1 MIMAGMF
8 CSLEEAAE
16 ILNKTPDQIKELVT
30 QGRLREFRDG
40 TSLLLK
46 LDELQALASEEGIEP
61 AMEAFPAET
70 PPPPPL
76 ATTQTRRQAQAS
88 DLDALEPQDAE
99 MEMPE
104 LELPETETAEDE
116 SPDLDIDDFGAFE
129 QEDETPAAKDV
140 EPALAIEEPTADD
153 IPAMQEAAADKP
165 EVAPAIPPTKQKP
178 PRKAKPRKVV
188 RTSSKPGLSLGQWF
202 IAGLQKD
209 NPIAVF
215 MLILLLAVIIAACVA
230 IGYAAYYALFRL
242 L

>member
-1 MIMAGMF
+1 MAGMF

-16 ILNKTPDQIKELVT
+16 ILNKTPDQIKDLVT

-46 LDELQALASEEGIEP
+46 LDELQALAAEEGIEP
-61 AMEAFPAET
+61 AIEAFPAET

-76 ATTQTRRQAQAS
+76 ATTPTRKQAQAS

-104 LELPETETAEDE
+104 LELPETVTAEGE
-116 SPDLDIDDFGAFE
+116 SPDLDIGDFGAFE
-129 QEDETPAAKDV
+129 QEDETPAVKDA

-153 IPAMQEAAADKP
+153 IPAMQETAADKP
-165 EVAPAIPPTKQKP
+165 KAKQKP
-178 PRKAKPRKVV
+178 PRKAKPQKVV
-188 RTSSKPGLSLGQWF
+188 RTSSEPGLSLGQWF
-202 IAGLQKD
+202 IAGLRKD

-215 MLILLLAVIIAACVA
+215 ALILLLTVIIAACVA
-230 IGYAAYYALFRL
+230 IGYGAYYALFRL

>member
-1 MIMAGMF
+1 MAGMF

-16 ILNKTPDQIKELVT
+16 ILNKTPDQIKELVS

-46 LDELQALASEEGIEP
+46 LDELQALAAEEGIEL
-61 AMEAFPAET
+61 AMETLPTET

-76 ATTQTRRQAQAS
+76 ATTPTRKQAQAS
-88 DLDALEPQDAE
+88 DLDAIEPQGAE

-104 LELPETETAEDE
+104 LELPETETAEGE
-116 SPDLDIDDFGAFE
+116 SPDLDIGDFGAFE
-129 QEDETPAAKDV
+129 QEAETPAVKDA

-153 IPAMQEAAADKP
+153 IPAIQEAAEDKP
-165 EVAPAIPPTKQKP
+165 KAKQKP
-178 PRKAKPRKVV
+178 PRKARPKKVV
-188 RTSSKPGLSLGQWF
+188 RTTGEPGLSLGRWF
-202 IAGLQKD
+202 ITGLQKD

-215 MLILLLAVIIAACVA
+215 VLILLLSVIIAACVA

>member
-1 MIMAGMF
+1 MAGMF

-46 LDELQALASEEGIEP
+46 LDELQALAAEEGIEP
-61 AMEAFPAET
+61 AMEAFPTET
-70 PPPPPL
+70 PVPRPL
-76 ATTQTRRQAQAS
+76 ATTPTRKQAQAS
-88 DLDALEPQDAE
+88 DLDALEPQDADV
-99 MEMPE
+99 EMPE

-116 SPDLDIDDFGAFE
+116 SPDLDIGDFGAFE
-129 QEDETPAAKDV
+129 EQDETPAVKDV

-153 IPAMQEAAADKP
+153 IPAMRETAADKP
-165 EVAPAIPPTKQKP
+165 KAKQKP

-188 RTSSKPGLSLGQWF
+188 RTSSEPGLSLGQWF

-209 NPIAVF
+209 DPIAVF
-215 MLILLLAVIIAACVA
+215 TLILLLAVIIAACVA
-230 IGYAAYYALFRL
+230 IGYAAHYALFRL

>member
-1 MIMAGMF
+1 MAGMF

-46 LDELQALASEEGIEP
+46 LDDLQALASEEGIEP
-61 AMEAFPAET
+61 AMEAFPTET
-70 PPPPPL
+70 PAPRPL
-76 ATTQTRRQAQAS
+76 ATTPTRKQAQAS
-88 DLDALEPQDAE
+88 DLDAIEPQDAD

-104 LELPETETAEDE
+104 LELPETKTAEDE
-116 SPDLDIDDFGAFE
+116 SPDLDIGDFGAFE
-129 QEDETPAAKDV
+129 QEDETPAVKDV
-140 EPALAIEEPTADD
+140 EPDLAIEEPTADD
-153 IPAMQEAAADKP
+153 IPAMQETAADKP
-165 EVAPAIPPTKQKP
+165 EAKQKP
-178 PRKAKPRKVV
+178 PRKARPKKVV
-188 RTSSKPGLSLGQWF
+188 RTTGEPGLSLGQWF

-209 NPIAVF
+209 NPVAVF
-215 MLILLLAVIIAACVA
+215 MLILLLTVIIAVCVA

>member
-1 MIMAGMF
+1 MAGMF

-16 ILNKTPDQIKELVT
+16 MLNKTPDQIKELVT

-46 LDELQALASEEGIEP
+46 LDELQALAAEEGIEP

-70 PPPPPL
+70 PAPRPL
-76 ATTQTRRQAQAS
+76 ATTPTRKQAQAS
-88 DLDALEPQDAE
+88 DLDAIEPQDAE

-104 LELPETETAEDE
+104 LELPETESAEGE
-116 SPDLDIDDFGAFE
+116 SPDLDIGDFGAFE

-140 EPALAIEEPTADD
+140 EPGLAIEEPTVDD
-153 IPAMQEAAADKP
+153 IPAMQETAADKP
-165 EVAPAIPPTKQKP
+165 KAKQKP
-178 PRKAKPRKVV
+178 PRKARPKKVV
-188 RTSSKPGLSLGQWF
+188 RTSSEPGLSLGQWF

-215 MLILLLAVIIAACVA
+215 VLILLLAVIIAACVA
-230 IGYAAYYALFRL
+230 IGYAAHYALFRL